1 MYRQSNLPVLPDQ
14 ASDYAKHEAC
24 HDERV
29 AAMRR
34 TSAEGRVTLFKTL
47 VSPQTVLDQFG
58 IGAAV
63 NTAKLQDQTE
73 VSRAT
78 ATLGT
83 GGVDDESR
91 AVSISDVMSS
101 APQVVPY
108 SKRGGGCRTG
118 VAAYVPPPATPSVP
132 GMPHRAPAIV
142 RTEVGPMYFRGAEST
157 VQDAYPDPVA
167 PPVAAGTRYV
177 QPSNI
182 PTIYA
187 RILPAGPASLADTGM
202 NGLGGLNPEWGDA
215 WVLPDS
221 GVPEMSG
228 GIFGW
233 FSDNPWL
240 TLALVGGGVY
250 ALSRRGKR

>member
-1 MYRQSNLPVLPDQ
+1 MYVSSNAPILPDQ
-14 ASDYAKHEAC
+14 ASDYARHEAC

-34 TSAEGRVTLFKTL
+34 TSAEGRARLFTTL
-47 VSPQTVLDQFG
+47 VSPQSVMDTFG
-58 IGAAV
+58 VGAAV
-63 NTAKLQDQTE
+63 NTQKLQDQTE

-83 GGVDDESR
+83 GGVDDTSR
-91 AVSISDVMSS
+91 GPSVSEIMRG
-101 APQVVPY
+101 APEVIPY

-118 VAAYVPPPATPSVP
+118 AAAYVPPPATPAVP
-132 GMPHRAPAIV
+132 GMPHRAPNIV
-142 RTEVGPMYFRGAEST
+142 QTGVGPMYFRGAEST
-157 VQDAYPDPVA
+157 VPDAYPDPVA
-167 PPVAAGTRYV
+167 PPVASGTRYV
-177 QPSNI
+177 PPSSI

-187 RILPAGPASLADTGM
+187 RILPAGPATLGNSGMAGLAPT
-202 NGLGGLNPEWGDA
+202 WGDA

-221 GVPEMSG
+221 GVPESG
-228 GIFGW
+228 GILSW

-250 ALSRRGKR
+250 ALSRRGKK